1 MITIEIQHGSA
12 APSKRSY
19 PDEQISIGRHKSNLL
34 VLQDTEV
41 SGRHAL
47 IEKTLDGWVVID
59 RGSTNGTL
67 INGEKIAPDV
77 PFALRSDTRI
87 GIGPYQITGE
97 FDVAGIGDTMI
108 RDPAADRAGPPP
120 VEQVAE
126 ELEALFASRL
136 RAPSSERTNELR
148 AALRE
153 RNAALGDATMAQV
166 LEALVQRFCSPAT
179 GEQADAGV
187 GQAFYPAG
195 FKVLSTLSRSILGR
209 DDQFAVVEEV
219 DRFGELLGAFVQAT
233 CAWIV
238 RCIQVRND
246 LKETFGA
253 DATRYLSGKRNPVEL
268 VTKAGDVAMTLLDWT
283 DQNRQ
288 AKSTKDQLD
297 ALFKAFVAQQGGLLE
312 GARGVADEVL
322 RHLSPEHI
330 EARAQQ
336 AAGLMGAM
344 KMGVAKG
351 SPLWQAYCQAW
362 AGLSEGGR
370 VQNEVVVPIIRQ
382 AFARMARGGD
392 EKAES

>member
-1 MITIEIQHGSA
+1 MITIEIHHGSA
-12 APSKRSY
+12 APSKRTY
-19 PDEQISIGRHKSNLL
+19 PDEQITIGRRKENLL
-34 VLQDTEV
+34 VLQDSEV

-47 IEKTLDGWVVID
+47 IEKTAEGWVVVD

-67 INGEKIAPDV
+67 VNGEKIGPDI
-77 PFALRSDTRI
+77 PIALRADTRI
-87 GIGPYQITGE
+87 GIGPYTITGE
-97 FDVAGIGDTMI
+97 FDVAGIGDTLI
-108 RDPAADRAGPPP
+108 TAPGAHRAGPPP

-136 RAPSSERTNELR
+136 RAPTAERTNELR

-153 RNAALGDATMAQV
+153 RHAALGDATMEQV
-166 LEALVQRFCSPAT
+166 LEGLVQRFRSPAG
-179 GEQADAGV
+179 GEEVEAAA

-195 FKVLSTLSRSILGR
+195 FKVLSTLSRSVLGR
-209 DDQFAVVEEV
+209 EDQFAVVEEV
-219 DRFGELLGAFVQAT
+219 ERFGDLLGAFVQAT

-246 LKETFGA
+246 LKETFGS
-253 DATRYLSGKRNPVEL
+253 DATRYLSGKRNPVES
-268 VTKAGDVAMTLLDWT
+268 VSKASDVALTLLDWT

-288 AKSTKDQLD
+288 AKSTADQLD

-322 RHLSPEHI
+322 RHLSPAHI

-336 AAGLMGAM
+336 TAGLMGAM
-344 KMGVAKG
+344 KMSVAKS